1 MKGVEKTMMRFVREN
16 IEMTCVSSVSIV
28 GLCVSVGLSG
38 LTGLDT
44 GHHMGTSSASGEQQW
59 LLVDAERDE
68 GEPRRPGDGINRY
81 GVNG

>member
-1 MKGVEKTMMRFVREN
+1 MMRFVRES

-28 GLCVSVGLSG
+28 GLCVSVGLTG
-38 LTGLDT
+38 LTGLNTDS
-44 GHHMGTSSASGEQQW
+44 HMGASSVSGEQQW

-81 GVNG
+81 GING